1 MEIPAKEVVAKM
13 EELLVKAKQA
23 TSDDM
28 LTGYILAIQ
37 ALCEVIVNEQA
48 ATPSASLTGSYT
60 VKPSRIEPVKIE
72 QENGGSIFDF

>member
-1 MEIPAKEVVAKM
+1 
-13 EELLVKAKQA
+13 
-23 TSDDM
+23 M

-60 VKPSRIEPVKIE
+60 VKPTETSISMIEPVKME